1 MMDRLARL
9 HLVARTT
16 YYLGWI
22 AAILATLMHFA
33 RIASLLSA
41 SPRNVLEAS
50 LLLFVICMASGI
62 RAVALANDNRMPSV
76 ATRQAA

>member
-9 HLVARTT
+9 QLVARTT

-33 RIASLLSA
+33 KVSLLMA
-41 SPRNVLEAS
+41 SPRNALEAS

-62 RAVALANDNRMPSV
+62 RAVALANDHRMPSV